1 MLGVFTWLGEFLY
14 SALKFFFRGLELFFG
29 PILAP
34 LIPILFPILY
44 LAYWAVTSIAGW
56 MTQAES
62 YLSSIKLPACNLT
75 GLSGLELANTFFPLT
90 ETMAMLGIYLTAVMT
105 LAIYRFIKSWIP
117 TLS

>member
-44 LAYWAVTSIAGW
+44 AAYWAVSSLASW

-90 ETMAMLGIYLTAVMT
+90 ETMAMLGIYLTAIIT